1 MSDFSFAQLT
11 PDLILDALEQV
22 NVWPDTGLLALNS
35 YENRVY
41 QFACDKHRYVVK
53 FYRPNRWTDAQ
64 ILEEHS
70 FTKELA
76 EADIPVVAP
85 LGLGDEQAT
94 LHHHQGY
101 RFALFNSVGGRAL
114 EADQDEHLFQLGRQ
128 IGRLHMVGKAQSF
141 AHRPVLFEP
150 SQLNDAI
157 EILQG
162 SKLIPQA
169 MQLPFFTILEH
180 LIARLESFSLRNVS
194 SIRLHGDC
202 HVGNLLWRD
211 GSLTLVDFDDCRQG
225 PAVQDIWMMLSGC
238 RATQTM
244 QLDTLIE
251 GYEEF
256 ATFERSQLNL
266 IEPLRAWRIIQYMAW
281 LAKRWS
287 DPAFPRS
294 FAWFVEESYWE
305 RQVLT
310 LKEQLAAFDEPP
322 LSLQPGNNQGHN
334 PNSWF

>member
-22 NVWPDTGLLALNS
+22 EVWPDTGLLALNS

-41 QFACDKHRYVVK
+41 QFASDSRRYVVK
-53 FYRPNRWTDAQ
+53 FYRPNRWSDAQ

-70 FTKELA
+70 FMQELHEA
-76 EADIPVVAP
+76 EIPVVPALP
-85 LGLGDEQAT
+85 LGPEKRT
-94 LHHHQGY
+94 LHHYQGY

-114 EADQDEHLFQLGRQ
+114 EADQDEHLYQLGRQ
-128 IGRLHMVGKAQSF
+128 IGRLHMVGKAQPFS
-141 AHRPVLFEP
+141 HRPNLLAP
-150 SQLNDAI
+150 HHLADALHT
-157 EILQG
+157 LQTCE
-162 SKLIPQA
+162 LIPQA
-169 MQLPFFTILEH
+169 MRLPFFTILEH
-180 LIARLESFSLRNVS
+180 IETRLKGFDLANVAT
-194 SIRLHGDC
+194 IRLHGDC

-211 GSLTLVDFDDCRQG
+211 ESLTLVDFDDCRQG
-225 PAVQDIWMMLSGC
+225 PAIQDLWMMLSGD
-238 RATQTM
+238 RAAQLG
-244 QLDTLIE
+244 QLDTLVD

-256 ATFERSQLNL
+256 ATFDSSQLKL

-294 FAWFVEESYWE
+294 FSWFAEESYWE
-305 RQVLT
+305 RQVLA

-322 LSLQPGNNQGHN
+322 LSLQPGYQQGHN
-334 PNSWF
+334 PNNWT